1 VNADSGIKKEP
12 VTAGFTP
19 SQVRIVGSGL
29 IGTSIGL
36 ALVQHGV
43 GVEMLDSDS
52 KSQLLAADLVRGATG
67 GGNIPPELVIFALPT
82 GQLDLVLKREFDLNP
97 NSTFMDV
104 GSVKSEV
111 LLKVQTIPGLPD
123 KFVPT
128 HPMAGR
134 EIGGA
139 GAARADLFLG
149 RSWIIT
155 PESSTNQQSIQIVED
170 LIALLGASSVKLSAI
185 DHDAAVAKI
194 SHLPQIFSSL
204 LAKQLVG
211 TKQEWM
217 ELSGQGLRDSTRI
230 AGSDEELWKE
240 IIFSNREALS
250 PLLDQ
255 LRIDLEKMIDSLEDP
270 VQISNLL
277 REGRKGRD
285 LMPGKHGGKAREY
298 SHLPIV
304 IDDKPGQLASIFNEC
319 SSLGVNVEDLVIEH
333 SPGQLSALITLA
345 LSAVDAQKLSN
356 HLSSIG
362 WNVHPIRN

>member
-1 VNADSGIKKEP
+1 MSVDSSR
-12 VTAGFTP
+12 FTP
-19 SQVRIVGSGL
+19 SRVRIVGSGL

-43 GVEMLDSDS
+43 NVEMLDSDS
-52 KSQLLAADLVRGATG
+52 KSQSLATDLVG
-67 GGNIPPELVIFALPT
+67 GVQGGIEIQPELVIFAVPT

-104 GSVKSEV
+104 GSVKNEV
-111 LLKVQTIPGLPD
+111 VLKVETIPGLSA

-139 GAARADLFLG
+139 SAARADLFVG

-155 PESSTNQQSIQIVED
+155 PTSSTNQQSIQIVED
-170 LIALLGASSVKLSAI
+170 LITLMGASFVKLSAI

-194 SHLPQIFSSL
+194 SHLPQIVSSL

-211 TKQEWM
+211 TSQEWM

-230 AGSDEELWKE
+230 AGSDEGLWRG

-250 PLLDQ
+250 PLLNDF
-255 LRIDLEKMIDSLEDP
+255 RTDLDKMIQSLEDLGE
-270 VQISNLL
+270 IGNLL
-277 REGRKGRD
+277 LQGRMGRETI
-285 LMPGKHGGKAREY
+285 PGKHGGKAREY
-298 SHLPIV
+298 SYLPIV

-345 LSAVDAQKLSN
+345 LSAVDAKKLSD
-356 HLSSIG
+356 HLASMG